1 MGVVMENSSPQS
13 HREVDI
19 GTASF
24 GPLQFLAVLLLVA
37 LADLTIFRG
46 KGYAGYAALFAAGPL
61 LMVPAALRPRWRFV
75 LPITV
80 LAVLL
85 AVRLA
90 WWGSPLGVGLG
101 FALQAAF
108 AMALSGLPP
117 YLMEGVAFI
126 AQTFGAGYVA
136 IYRQWQRANRVSPT
150 VSGAG
155 SMAVVLPVVA
165 FAAFGLLFVLANPD
179 LATAL
184 GEQFERFARAAR
196 EWLADFAPN
205 VTEALFCLAAFW
217 ILCGALRPLTAS
229 SLLEEKPPQ
238 VGGAASPVFSEPA
251 PLYPAFRNT
260 LLTVIALFAVYLVFE
275 FQTLWFREFPSG
287 FYYSGYAH
295 EGAFWLTVAL
305 GLTTLWLSLV
315 FRGRI
320 LDDPRQPRLR
330 RLAWVWS
337 LENLLLAAAVYHRLL
352 IYVGFNGMTRMRV
365 VGFCGISAVVVG
377 FLLVLWKILAHRD
390 FVWLVRRQL
399 WALFLFVYLYAVLP
413 VDALV
418 MRYNVERI
426 LNGDPAPSVQISVHP
441 IDPDGLLQLVPLL
454 ECDNAVIREGVRAL
468 LGEHWDK
475 SRLRERQRDSDGWTA
490 FQAAERELLERLE
503 ELEPRLRFANRT
515 RRDAAWKR
523 FRDYAYQW
531 Y

>member
-1 MGVVMENSSPQS
+1 MKPGPPVPGPPQ
-13 HREVDI
+13 DADL
-19 GTASF
+19 TAASF
-24 GPLQFLAVLLLVA
+24 GVVQFCAVLLLVA
-37 LADLTIFRG
+37 LADLTTYRG
-46 KGYAGYAALFAAGPL
+46 HGYAGYAALFAAAPL
-61 LMVPAALRPRWRFV
+61 LMAIAAFRPRRRWHVFV
-75 LPITV
+75 IAFLT
-80 LAVLL
+80 ALL
-85 AVRLA
+85 AARLV
-90 WWGSPLGVGLG
+90 WWGSPLTLGLG
-101 FALQAAF
+101 FVLLAAF

-117 YLMEGVAFI
+117 YVLEGIAFV

-136 IYRQWQRANRVSPT
+136 IYRQWQRANRYSPT
-150 VSGAG
+150 VSGRG
-155 SMAVVLPVVA
+155 VMAVALPAVA
-165 FAAFGLLFVLANPD
+165 FVAFGMLFVLANPD
-179 LATAL
+179 LAAAL
-184 GEQFERFARAAR
+184 GDEFERFAATVRT
-196 EWLADFAPN
+196 WLADFAPN
-205 VTEALFCLAAFW
+205 VTEVLFCLAAFW
-217 ILCGALRPLTAS
+217 IVCGALRPLTAN
-229 SLLEEKPPQ
+229 SLLKEQPPA
-238 VGGAASPVFSEPA
+238 VEAAASPVFSEPA

-260 LLTVIALFAVYLVFE
+260 LVTVIALFAVYLVFE
-275 FQTLWFREFPSG
+275 FQTLWFREFPKG

-305 GLTTLWLSLV
+305 ALTTLTLSLV

-320 LDDPRQPRLR
+320 LDDPRQRRLR

-377 FLLVLWKILAHRD
+377 FLLVLWKILAGRD

-418 MRYNVERI
+418 MRYNVQRI

-454 ECDNAVIREGVRAL
+454 KSDNEVIREGVRAL
-468 LGEHWDK
+468 LSEQYEQALD
-475 SRLRERQRDSDGWTA
+475 RVRQLDEDGWTA
-490 FQAAERELLERLE
+490 FQLADRRLLDRLE
-503 ELEPRLRFANRT
+503 PLQSRLRFPNRT
-515 RRDAAWKR
+515 EREGAWNR

>member
-1 MGVVMENSSPQS
+1 MESSSPQS
-13 HREVDI
+13 PREVNV
-19 GTASF
+19 TFSSF
-24 GPLQFLAVLLLVA
+24 GPLQFLAVLLFVA
-37 LADLTIFRG
+37 LADVTIYRG
-46 KGYAGYAALFAAGPL
+46 MGYAGYAALFAAGPL
-61 LMVPAALRPRWRFV
+61 LMAVAALRPRLRHV
-75 LPITV
+75 LPIAA

-85 AVRLA
+85 SVRLA

-101 FALQAAF
+101 FALLAAF
-108 AMALSGLPP
+108 AMSLSGLPP
-117 YLMEGVAFI
+117 YVMEGIAFV

-150 VSGAG
+150 ISGTG
-155 SMAVVLPVVA
+155 SMAVVLPVLA
-165 FAAFGLLFVLANPD
+165 FTAFGLLFVLANPD

-184 GEQFERFARAAR
+184 GEHFERFATAAR

-205 VTEALFCLAAFW
+205 VTEVLFCLAAFW
-217 ILCGALRPLTAS
+217 IACGALRPLTAN
-229 SLLEEKPPQ
+229 SLLEEKPPRS
-238 VGGAASPVFSEPA
+238 ADSATSPVFSEPA

-275 FQTLWFREFPSG
+275 FQTLWFREFPTG
-287 FYYSGYAH
+287 FHYSGYAH

-305 GLTTLWLSLV
+305 ALTTLWLSLV
-315 FRGRI
+315 FRGQT
-320 LDDPRQPRLR
+320 LDDPRLPRLR
-330 RLAWVWS
+330 RLAWIWS

-365 VGFCGISAVVVG
+365 VGFCGISAVVIG
-377 FLLVLWKILAHRD
+377 FLLVLWKILARRD

-418 MRYNVERI
+418 MRYNVQRI
-426 LNGDPAPSVQISVHP
+426 LDGDPAPGVQISVHP

-454 ECDNAVIREGVRAL
+454 ESDNEIVREGVRAL
-468 LGEHWDK
+468 LSEQHAE
-475 SRLRERQRDSDGWTA
+475 SRRRERKRDSEGWTA
-490 FQAAERELLERLE
+490 FQSADRELGVRLE
-503 ELEPRLRFANRT
+503 ELKPRLRFADRAQ
-515 RRDAAWKR
+515 RDAAWKR